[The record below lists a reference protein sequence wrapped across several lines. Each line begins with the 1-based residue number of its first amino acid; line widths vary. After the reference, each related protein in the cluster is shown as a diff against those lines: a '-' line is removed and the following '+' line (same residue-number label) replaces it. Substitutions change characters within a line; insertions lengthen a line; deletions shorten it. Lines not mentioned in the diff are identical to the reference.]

1 MLREEINTKMSFEE
15 LQAMSNDDIALMCS
29 YMFSALIMCGT
40 TYYNWEKNPRCIWSN
55 DRSRSRLIDFHKRM
69 FENKLLQGFYVDRE
83 DNEYEFP
90 NTFENLAEYALL
102 NQISCDYL
110 ECNWIFGI
118 TEFWINS
125 FPNLT
130 KIKIPIEEFRKQK
143 EERDKLERER
153 LAEEERKR
161 IEAQR
166 KLLLPWLIESMTR
179 NINWLNNTIKR
190 SLTQEIL
197 TYQINILKSKWLI
210 VPCFV
215 RAWRIYCEWHDP
227 VKIELID
234 IKDIKMLYKA
244 LLLED
249 FELFWNT
256 LWEKV
261 YTDTATEEE
270 RNSMIADCERYVATR
285 SFDWIDMN
293 TICRYLFDSGRTDM
307 LYSNL
312 TQEWTTVRVRRLRR
326 WESSDSNLNTSYFH
340 ETVRELIIKLKI
352 KSWQRI
358 KIRNTWYE
366 WYVIG
371 GNTFIVWRLMNGV
384 RNSDN
389 FIVSDWLSKKRYENS
404 LKKLPPIDVTTK
416 IKELEATVD
425 NSVSDIARQKIEGL
439 AKDTEIEDIRFDDW
453 FIVLRTVPL
462 YINQFYNNRKNYTE
476 DMLIGRFLIKISMN
490 NPWIVRVVKS
500 YPMRSHQAPHIYSDW
515 HFCTWEFNQLMADSA
530 RDYNFIV
537 MLHYTIQHLTTFNA
551 DSPLSYPDTY
561 QESIIWEIKDLE
573 REWYP
578 QFRPITWFSLWG
590 SWWFI
595 TPNE

>member
-29 YMFSALIMCGT
+29 YMFSSVFMCGT
-40 TYYNWEKNPRCIWSN
+40 TYYNWEENPRCVWSN
-55 DRSRSRLIDFHKRM
+55 GRNRARLIDFYERI
-69 FENKLLQGFYVDRE
+69 FEKKLLKGFYVDRD
-83 DNEYEFP
+83 DNEFEFP
-90 NTFENLAEYALL
+90 DTFENIAQYWLSSEIPCDFIEY
-102 NQISCDYL
+102 
-110 ECNWIFGI
+110 NWTFGV
-118 TEFWINS
+118 TEYWLQS
-125 FPNLT
+125 YTDLT
-130 KIKIPIEEFRKQK
+130 KIEIPIEEYREQK
-143 EERDKLERER
+143 EERDRLERER
-153 LAEEERKR
+153 LAEIERKR

-179 NINWLNNTIKR
+179 NINWLNNTIKKN
-190 SLTQEIL
+190 LTQEIL

-215 RAWRIYCEWHDP
+215 RAWLIYCEWYNP
-227 VKIELID
+227 VKIELMD

-261 YTDTATEEE
+261 YIDTATEEE
-270 RNSMIADCERYVATR
+270 RNSMVADCERYLETR

-293 TICRYLFDSGRTDM
+293 AICRYLFDSGRTDV
-307 LYSNL
+307 LYSSL
-312 TQEWTTVRVRRLRR
+312 TQDWTTTRGRYFRR
-326 WESSDSNLNTSYFH
+326 WHSSDSGLSTSYFY

-358 KIRNTWYE
+358 KIRSTWYE
-366 WYVIG
+366 WYVVW
-371 GNTFIVWRLMNGV
+371 GNTFIVWRLINVV
-384 RNSDN
+384 RSDWN

-404 LKKLPPIDVTTK
+404 LKKLLPLDITAK

-425 NSVSDIARQKIEGL
+425 NSVSDMAKQKIERL
-439 AKDTEIEDIRFDDW
+439 AKDTEIEDMRFDDW

-462 YINQFYNNRKNYTE
+462 YINQFYNNRKNYKE

-490 NPWIVRVVKS
+490 NPWTVRVIKS
-500 YPMRSHQAPHIYSDW
+500 YPMRTVQAPHIYNDG

-530 RDYNFIV
+530 REYNFIV

-551 DSPLSYPDTY
+551 NSPLMHPEDY
-561 QESIIWEIKDLE
+561 QNTIEWELSDLE
-573 REWYP
+573 REWFP
-578 QFRPITWFSLWG
+578 RFRPITWFSLWE